1 MLFFKIDTE
10 LWDTMKSFVIF
21 LNRMPEYPK
30 TSMHDVQVDL
40 ECLKELYRDYNEKNS
55 AR

>member
-1 MLFFKIDTE
+1 MLFFKIDE
-10 LWDTMKSFVIF
+10 DLWDTMKSFVIF

-40 ECLKELYRDYNEKNS
+40 ECLKELYRDYNEKKS
-55 AR
+55 AS